1 MHGPITHEN
10 LRRNVNNMAS
20 VVYFLLHNILP
31 SIKTFFSLVASSLQ
45 HYVCITSTR
54 NDREKSH
61 NNDRS
66 FPDLC
71 NYQIAYLFV
80 LGSFH
85 TECVGEET
93 PTESK
98 KEVGGKTPKT
108 KPTKANI

>member
-1 MHGPITHEN
+1 MTP
-10 LRRNVNNMAS
+10 

-45 HYVCITSTR
+45 HYVCVTSTR

-61 NNDRS
+61 NYDHS

-71 NYQIAYLFV
+71 SYQIVYLFG

-93 PTESK
+93 SSESK
-98 KEVGGKTPKT
+98 KEVAGK
-108 KPTKANI
+108 KP

>member
-1 MHGPITHEN
+1 MRGPIAHEK
-10 LRRNVNNMAS
+10 NVNNMTP

-31 SIKTFFSLVASSLQ
+31 SIKTSFSLVASSLQ

-54 NDREKSH
+54 NDEEKSH

-71 NYQIAYLFV
+71 SYQIVYLFV

-85 TECVGEET
+85 TECVGEKT
-93 PTESK
+93 SSESK
-98 KEVGGKTPKT
+98 KEVAGKKPKT
-108 KPTKANI
+108 QPMKFDI